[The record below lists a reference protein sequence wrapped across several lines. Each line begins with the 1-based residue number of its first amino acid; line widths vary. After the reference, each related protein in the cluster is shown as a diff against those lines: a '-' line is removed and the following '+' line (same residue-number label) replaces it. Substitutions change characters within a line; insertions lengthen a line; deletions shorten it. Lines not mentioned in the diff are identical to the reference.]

1 MTKKMLINTIDEEE
15 SRMAVIEDGNLVD
28 YNIRTSVREP
38 TTGNIYNGIVQN
50 VQQGLRAAF
59 VEYGAGKSGFLPLRD
74 VAPEYFNENRKLP
87 VGKKLTVQVMRE
99 EKGSK
104 GAMLTTQIS
113 LPGRY
118 LVLMPNR
125 QNSGISRKIENEADR
140 KRLKLVVSQITE
152 KEDMGFI
159 VRTAGMNRTKQE
171 LVRDYQMLIR
181 LWKDIK
187 EKSEK
192 TAGSGLIYLE
202 TDFAVRAFRDYYTSD
217 IEEILVDD
225 PETARKMRAY
235 CKTVSPRNVRV
246 IKLYKE
252 ETPLFDHFDIEDQ
265 INEIYQPRVNLKSG
279 GSIVIEPTEAG
290 ITIDVNSG
298 RLKKRD
304 VEETAYKTNIQ
315 AAEEIARQ
323 LRLRDLGGLLV
334 VDFIDMMNKDHITQ
348 VEKTFRDAMKADRSR
363 IQLAKISR
371 FGMLELSRQKKQ
383 STIQEISYSVCPYC
397 SGNGMRPS
405 VEYLA
410 LRALRRIKA
419 EAVKEESSEIAVTL
433 PPEVTAYLLNQKRSQ
448 ISKLEAL
455 HGVSVLISGDKAL
468 LWGEFQ
474 SKTVKREPVVP
485 AAAAAATVTVTASAE
500 NSEEEEEA
508 NPVARRPAR
517 RRRRPRQARPG
528 GNGHPAPESPQKEP
542 VPGEPVAVKPPRAP
556 RVTPAP
562 PAAPETT
569 EVPGKKNIISKVY
582 DFFK

>member
-28 YNIRTSVREP
+28 YNIRMSVREP
-38 TTGNIYNGIVQN
+38 TTGNIYNGVVQN

-74 VAPEYFNENRKLP
+74 VAPEYFSENRKLP
-87 VGKKLTVQVMRE
+87 VGRKLPVQVMRE

-104 GAMLTTQIS
+104 GAMLTTHIS

-125 QNSGISRKIENEADR
+125 EGNGISRKIESEADR
-140 KRLKLVVSQITE
+140 KRLKSVVSQITE
-152 KEDMGFI
+152 KENMGFI

-171 LVRDYQMLIR
+171 LVRDYQMLTR
-181 LWKDIK
+181 LWKDIQ

-192 TAGSGLIYLE
+192 TTGPGLIYQE
-202 TDFAVRAFRDYYTSD
+202 TDFAIRAFRDYYTSD
-217 IEEILVDD
+217 INEILVDD

-235 CKTVSPRNVRV
+235 CKTVSPRNVRMV
-246 IKLYKE
+246 KLYKE
-252 ETPLFDHFDIEDQ
+252 ETPLFDQYGIEDQ
-265 INEIYQPRVNLKSG
+265 INEIYQSRVNLKSG

-298 RLKKRD
+298 RLKRRD

-323 LRLRDLGGLLV
+323 LRLRDLGGLIV
-334 VDFIDMMNKDHITQ
+334 VDFIDMMNKDHITK
-348 VEKTFRDAMKADRSR
+348 VEKTFRDAMKTDRSR
-363 IQLAKISR
+363 VQMAKISR

-397 SGNGMRPS
+397 SGSGMRPS

-419 EAVKEESSEIAVTL
+419 EAVKEQSSEIAVTL

-455 HGVSVLISGDKAL
+455 HDVSVIISGDSAL
-468 LWGEFQ
+468 LWGEFH
-474 SKTVKREPVVP
+474 SKTVKREPVVSD
-485 AAAAAATVTVTASAE
+485 AVVTVSTE
-500 NSEEEEEA
+500 GTEEEA
-508 NPVARRPAR
+508 KPAARRPAR
-517 RRRRPRQARPG
+517 RRRRPRQAKPG
-528 GNGHPAPESPQKEP
+528 GNGQPPSEFPRKETGPAEP
-542 VPGEPVAVKPPRAP
+542 VVVERPAVS
-556 RVTPAP
+556 
-562 PAAPETT
+562 PETT
-569 EVPGKKNIISKVY
+569 RESGEKKGIISKVY

>member
-15 SRMAVIEDGNLVD
+15 SRMAVIEEGNLVD

-38 TTGNIYNGIVQN
+38 TTGNIYNGVVQN

-74 VAPEYFNENRKLP
+74 VAPEYLGENRKLP
-87 VGKKLTVQVMRE
+87 VGRKLPVQVMRE

-125 QNSGISRKIENEADR
+125 PGNGISRKIENETDR
-140 KRLKLVVSQITE
+140 QRLKAVVSQMTE

-192 TAGSGLIYLE
+192 TAGPGLIYQE
-202 TDFAVRAFRDYYTSD
+202 TDFAIRAFRDYYTSD
-217 IEEILVDD
+217 INEILVDD
-225 PETARKMRAY
+225 PETARKMRDY
-235 CKTVSPRNVRV
+235 CKTVSPRNVRM
-246 IKLYKE
+246 IKLYRE
-252 ETPLFDHFDIEDQ
+252 ETPLFDQYDIEDQ

-279 GSIVIEPTEAG
+279 GSVVIEPTEAG

-298 RLKKRD
+298 RLKRRD
-304 VEETAYKTNIQ
+304 VEETAYKTNLE

-323 LRLRDLGGLLV
+323 LRLRDLGGLIV

-348 VEKTFRDAMKADRSR
+348 VEKTFRDALKADRSR

-397 SGNGMRPS
+397 RGNGMRPS

-419 EAVKEESSEIAVTL
+419 EAVNEESSEIAVTL

-455 HGVSVLISGDKAL
+455 HGVSVVISGDPAL

-485 AAAAAATVTVTASAE
+485 EAAVEAAVEGAE
-500 NSEEEEEA
+500 GGVKPA
-508 NPVARRPAR
+508 ARRPAR

-528 GNGHPAPESPQKEP
+528 EHERRAPGSPQSDAGPVEP
-542 VPGEPVAVKPPRAP
+542 AA
-556 RVTPAP
+556 AQP
-562 PAAPETT
+562 PAAPPETT
-569 EVPGKKNIISKVY
+569 EEPGQKKNIISKVY
-582 DFFK
+582 DFFR

>member
-1 MTKKMLINTIDEEE
+1 MSKKMLINTIDEEE
-15 SRMAVIEDGNLVD
+15 SRMAIIEDGNLVD

-38 TTGNIYNGIVQN
+38 TTGNIYNGVVQN

-59 VEYGAGKSGFLPLRD
+59 VEDGAGKSGFLPLRD
-74 VAPEYFNENRKLP
+74 VAPEYFSENRKLP
-87 VGKKLTVQVMRE
+87 TGKKLLVQVLRE
-99 EKGSK
+99 EKGGK
-104 GAMLTTQIS
+104 GAMLTTNIS

-125 QNSGISRKIENEADR
+125 PGNGISRKIENEADR
-140 KRLKLVVSQITE
+140 QRLKAVVSQITE

-192 TAGSGLIYLE
+192 AAAPALIYQE
-202 TDFAVRAFRDYYTSD
+202 TDFSVRAFRDYYTSD
-217 IEEILVDD
+217 IVEILVDD

-235 CKTVSPRNVRV
+235 CKTVSPRNVRM

-252 ETPLFDHFDIEDQ
+252 EEPLFDHFGIEEQ
-265 INEIYQPRVNLKSG
+265 INEIYQSRVNLKSG

-304 VEETAYKTNIQ
+304 VEETAYKTNLQ

-323 LRLRDLGGLLV
+323 LRLRDLGGLIV
-334 VDFIDMMNKDHITQ
+334 VDFIDMMNKDHISQ
-348 VEKTFRDAMKADRSR
+348 VEKTFRDAMKTDRSR
-363 IQLAKISR
+363 IQMAKISR

-383 STIQEISYSVCPYC
+383 STIQEISYSMCPYC
-397 SGNGMRPS
+397 RGSGMRPS

-410 LRALRRIKA
+410 LRALRRIKS
-419 EAVKEESSEIAVTL
+419 EAVKGQSAEISVTL
-433 PPEVTAYLLNQKRSQ
+433 PPEVTAYLLNQKRGQ
-448 ISKLEAL
+448 LSKLEAL
-455 HGVSVLISGDKAL
+455 HGVSVTISGDPAL
-468 LWGEFQ
+468 LWGEFH
-474 SKTVKREPVVP
+474 SETVKRESVVP
-485 AAAAAATVTVTASAE
+485 EAAETSVEPV
-500 NSEEEEEA
+500 EEE
-508 NPVARRPAR
+508 NKPPVRKSGR

-528 GNGHPAPESPQKEP
+528 EQEHHAPEFSGDEAGAPEP
-542 VPGEPVAVKPPRAP
+542 PSEEQATAHV
-556 RVTPAP
+556 
-562 PAAPETT
+562 ETT
-569 EVPGKKNIISKVY
+569 EEPEQKKTIISRVY
-582 DFFK
+582 DFFR

>member
-1 MTKKMLINTIDEEE
+1 MSKKMLINTIDEEE
-15 SRMAVIEDGNLVD
+15 SRMAIIEDGNLVD

-38 TTGNIYNGIVQN
+38 TTGNIYNGVVQN

-74 VAPEYFNENRKLP
+74 VAPEYFSENRKLP
-87 VGKKLTVQVMRE
+87 TGKKLLVQVLRE
-99 EKGSK
+99 EKGGK
-104 GAMLTTQIS
+104 GAMLTTNIS

-125 QNSGISRKIENEADR
+125 PGNGISRKIENEADR
-140 KRLKLVVSQITE
+140 QRLKAVVSQITE

-192 TAGSGLIYLE
+192 AAAPALIYQE
-202 TDFAVRAFRDYYTSD
+202 TDFSVRAFRDYYTSD
-217 IEEILVDD
+217 IDEILVDD

-235 CKTVSPRNVRV
+235 CKTVSPRNVRM

-252 ETPLFDHFDIEDQ
+252 EEPLFDHFGIEEQ
-265 INEIYQPRVNLKSG
+265 INEIYQSRVNLKSG

-304 VEETAYKTNIQ
+304 VEETAYKTNLQ

-323 LRLRDLGGLLV
+323 LRLRDLGGLIV
-334 VDFIDMMNKDHITQ
+334 VDFIDMMNKDHISQ
-348 VEKTFRDAMKADRSR
+348 VEKTFRDAMKTDRSR
-363 IQLAKISR
+363 IQMAKISR

-383 STIQEISYSVCPYC
+383 STIQEISYSMCPYC
-397 SGNGMRPS
+397 RGSGMRPS

-410 LRALRRIKA
+410 LRALRRIKS
-419 EAVKEESSEIAVTL
+419 EAVKGQSAEISVTL
-433 PPEVTAYLLNQKRSQ
+433 PPEVTAYLLNQKRGQ
-448 ISKLEAL
+448 LSKLEAL
-455 HGVSVLISGDKAL
+455 HGVSVTISGDPAL
-468 LWGEFQ
+468 LWGEFH
-474 SKTVKREPVVP
+474 SETVKRESAVP
-485 AAAAAATVTVTASAE
+485 ETAAEASAE
-500 NSEEEEEA
+500 PVEEE
-508 NPVARRPAR
+508 NKPPAKKSGR

-528 GNGHPAPESPQKEP
+528 EQEHNAPDSSGDEAGAPEHASEEPATAHVETPEEPEQK
-542 VPGEPVAVKPPRAP
+542 K
-556 RVTPAP
+556 
-562 PAAPETT
+562 TT
-569 EVPGKKNIISKVY
+569 IRHRN
-582 DFFK
+582 DFRR